1 MIDLKKLN
9 NVDPL
14 KRMVEKVSGVEELSP
29 MDPPDPFAPPV
40 VDRVPYEDL
49 HPSLQKLMDDH
60 KLLTEKLNAFEQD
73 LIGFKREGWVL
84 GKEAER
90 RFSAFFAFMDDSITR
105 HHMKEE
111 KVLYPLLHKKLLEA
125 RGPSLVA
132 SPRTAVDM
140 LEDDHVKIGHH
151 LTLMFNFLALAH
163 RLPEAACRA
172 LTFDVATEQG
182 FALIELLRL
191 HIFREE
197 NIAYPQVHRHLTR
210 EEFEPMM
217 KEFDL
222 LDRY

>member
-14 KRMVEKVSGVEELSP
+14 KRMVEKESGVEELSP

-40 VDRVPYEDL
+40 VDRVPYEEL
-49 HPSLQKLMDDH
+49 NPCLQKLMDDH
-60 KLLTEKLNAFEQD
+60 ETVTEQLNAFEQA
-73 LIGFKREGWVL
+73 LIGFKNGGWVL
-84 GKEAER
+84 SKDTEK
-90 RFSAFFAFMDDSITR
+90 RFSAFFAFMDEAITK

-111 KVLYPLLHKKLLEA
+111 KVLYPLLHRKLLA
-125 RGPSLVA
+125 LRGPSLVA

-140 LEDDHVKIGHH
+140 LEDDHVKIGQH

-197 NIAYPQVHRHLTR
+197 NIAYPQAHRYLTQ
-210 EEFEPMM
+210 EDFAPMTKQFE
-217 KEFDL
+217 L